1 MLNGI
6 KEKQILKR
14 SQVLAIFIV
23 SISTIAFLL
32 TCCNQAFPS
41 ISSLT
46 TTTSSFESAAPSSIT
61 PTATGPTAKNI
72 ISTPPPVVSASST
85 AEEIAAKSIAAIAKL
100 QSFKFSMD
108 FAMSSDFPIGGQTST
123 MTIQQTAAGSVDT
136 LNKEVA
142 MNADMGLEI
151 PSQAQQ
157 NVSAEIYI
165 ENGWIYTGTTM
176 TGGIERWS
184 KIDLTD
190 EMWAAQSQISS
201 LTGFLNNPISLALV
215 GSENVNGTDCYILS
229 INPDANSL
237 TSWMQGQMQSEQ
249 ANVNLNSTDLSQI
262 LQDFTVKEW
271 IAKDSYLPVKQQIGV
286 NLNTSAIQTTG
297 SADGTQMNINM
308 NVTLTYSDYG
318 KPVSIQLPP
327 GAVNATA
334 LTTTP

>member
-1 MLNGI
+1 MP
-6 KEKQILKR
+6 KR
-14 SQVLAIFIV
+14 SQVLAIFGV
-23 SISTIAFLL
+23 SLTTIAFLL
-32 TCCNQAFPS
+32 TGCNQASPS
-41 ISSLT
+41 TPSFT
-46 TTTSSFESAAPSSIT
+46 TTTSSLESVAPSSIT
-61 PTATGPTAKNI
+61 STAMGSTAKAI
-72 ISTPPPVVSASST
+72 ALTPSPVVSASST
-85 AEEIAAKSIAAIAKL
+85 ADEIAAKSITAIAKI

-123 MTIQQTAAGSVDT
+123 MTIQQTATGSVDI

-157 NVSAEIYI
+157 NVSAAIYI

-176 TGGIERWS
+176 TGGVEQWS
-184 KIDLTD
+184 KMDLTD
-190 EMWAAQSQISS
+190 DRWAAQSQISS
-201 LTGFLNNPISLALV
+201 LTGFLNSPISLDLV

-249 ANVNLNSTDLSQI
+249 ASINLNSTDLSQM

-286 NLNTSAIQTTG
+286 NLNTSAIQTTD
-297 SADGTQMNINM
+297 SADSTQMNVNM
-308 NVTLTYSDYG
+308 NATLTYSDYG

-327 GAVNATA
+327 GAANATI